1 MIKRKGAMILFCEGD
16 KIMFQDRRSYSKY
29 GEEYGF
35 FGGGI
40 EEGESS
46 EEALKREIK
55 EELSIEIKN
64 YEFFKHDIIFVKEV
78 NGEIERFV
86 FIAPVPDIE
95 KLNVKEGK
103 IAIMNFKDSFNLKMV
118 SGDVELL
125 KEIYE
130 KLRK

>member
-1 MIKRKGAMILFCEGD
+1 MIKRRVAIIIFYSD
-16 KIMFQDRRSYSKY
+16 KDFLIQDRINISKW

-40 EEGESS
+40 ESGEAA

-64 YEFFKHDIIFVKEV
+64 YKFFKHDIISVREF
-78 NGEIERFV
+78 NGELERFV
-86 FIAPVPDIE
+86 FIAPIPDIA

-103 IAIMNFKDSFNLKMV
+103 MVIMNFKDSFNLKMV
-118 SGDVELL
+118 TGDAELL

-130 KLRK
+130 SLKK

>member
-1 MIKRKGAMILFCEGD
+1 MKKRKTAFVLFYEGD
-16 KIMFQDRRSYSKY
+16 KIILQDRKSYSKF

-40 EEGESS
+40 EEGESP

-55 EELSIEIKN
+55 EELNTEIKD
-64 YEFFKHDIIFVKEV
+64 YEFFKHDVISAKEI

-86 FIAPVPDIE
+86 FIAPMPDIR

-103 IAIMNFKDSFNLKMV
+103 IIIMNFEDSFNLKMV

-125 KEIYE
+125 KEIYK
-130 KLRK
+130 KLKK